1 MRTPSAKV
9 RVARLA
15 DRQNGRVSAAQ
26 LAAVGI
32 ESVTIA
38 RWVSQGYLLPRL
50 PRVYAVGH
58 RAPSVEADLT
68 AAVLYAGPGAM
79 LSHATALWWYG
90 LLEYQP
96 WPIEVSTP
104 RRCQSLRGV
113 KIHGRRDCRR
123 VWHKSLPVTTTE
135 QALLDFAAVAPL
147 DRVRYALANADY
159 LKLLDL
165 DALRAVAGL
174 GRAGSVKLRKAL
186 ERHEPKLART
196 RSPLE
201 RLFLPLCESY
211 GIPLPDDVNVR
222 IAGILVDAVW
232 WQQML
237 VVELDGR
244 DNHSSWAQIQRDRSN
259 ELRLRAAGFDV
270 IRYGT
275 VQIEEQPAS
284 VAGDVIRRLS
294 STGKPAWPGSR

>member
-1 MRTPSAKV
+1 MREWSAKV
-9 RVARLA
+9 RVLA
-15 DRQNGRVSAAQ
+15 ERQSGRVGWAQ
-26 LAAVGI
+26 LIALGLDDSSISRWAA
-32 ESVTIA
+32 S
-38 RWVSQGYLLPRL
+38 GYLHQVH

-79 LSHATALWWYG
+79 LSHATALWWLG
-90 LLEYQP
+90 LIDRRP

-104 RRCQSLRGV
+104 RRCRSVHGV
-113 KIHGRRDCRR
+113 KIHGRRTCERI
-123 VWHKSLPVTTTE
+123 WHKRLPTTSVE

-147 DRVRYALANADY
+147 ERLRYALANADY
-159 LKLLDL
+159 HKVLDL
-165 DALRAVAGL
+165 PALGEVAGA
-174 GRAGSVKLRKAL
+174 GRAGSTKLRKAL

-232 WQQML
+232 WKQRV

-244 DNHSSWAQIQRDRSN
+244 GNHSSWAQIQRDRSN
-259 ELRLRAAGFDV
+259 ELTLRAARFDV
-270 IRYGT
+270 LRYGT
-275 VQIEEQPAS
+275 LQLEEEPEC
-284 VAGDVIRRLS
+284 VAVDVLARLS
-294 STGKPAWPGSR
+294 WTAQSA